1 MKQLIKQIVDR
12 VLVDRIAERAAA
24 KVSVNIR
31 NTGWELRNSVNMFR
45 LGSLLDAAPKDTAPN
60 LLFGGVDDDF
70 WLWLHTEGYRRS
82 TAVRSI
88 LPGLPAE
95 QIQFQYVGV
104 IGDAAMRFG
113 LAASRIF
120 KELYERT
127 AGRELSACKQVL
139 DFGCGWGRIM
149 RFLLKDIDPSKLRGI
164 DVSDEMIAFC
174 EKEFRWGT
182 FTRNDPFPP
191 TQFPAESFDFIYALS
206 VFSHLS
212 EDAHRKWLEEFK
224 RILAPGGV
232 LIATTWGRELITR
245 CRDSRGAKD
254 LTSISHHFPGL
265 FVDTDRWLAG
275 YDAGGFCFD
284 SSRAGYGER
293 SDWLGETCISAGYV
307 MKHWPAYFDYLDYIG
322 QGAHRDVFAQNIIVG
337 RKAGGA

>member
-1 MKQLIKQIVDR
+1 MKQLIKQMVDR
-12 VLVDRIAERAAA
+12 VLVERIAERAAE
-24 KVSVNIR
+24 KVSANIR
-31 NTGWELRNSVNMFR
+31 TTAYEVRNTVNMFR
-45 LGSLLDAAPKDTAPN
+45 LGSLLEAAPKGTPPN
-60 LLFGGVDDDF
+60 LLFGGIDDEF
-70 WLWLHTEGYRRS
+70 WLWMQTEGYRRGA
-82 TAVRSI
+82 AVRSI

-95 QIQFQYVGV
+95 QTQFQYVGV
-104 IGDAAMRFG
+104 VGDAAMRFG
-113 LAASRIF
+113 LAASTAF

-127 AGRELSACKQVL
+127 GRRELSACRKVL

-149 RFLLKDIDPSKLRGI
+149 RFLLKEIDPSKLYGI

-245 CRDSRGAKD
+245 CRDSREAKD
-254 LTSISHHFPGL
+254 LTSITKHFPGL
-265 FVDTDRWLAG
+265 FVDADRWLAG
-275 YDAGGFCFD
+275 YDGGGFCFD
-284 SSRAGYGER
+284 SSREGYGENA
-293 SDWLGETCISAGYV
+293 DWLGEACISSGYI
-307 MKHWPAYFDYLDYIG
+307 MKHWPQYFDYLEYVERG
-322 QGAHRDVFAQNIIVG
+322 PYRDIFGQNIVVG
-337 RKAGGA
+337 QKA